1 MSLSMVKLYIGDSIL
16 KKYTEESKLRIYHTT
31 FELIKTFGIKGWNMD
46 MLCSELNIA
55 KDTLYRII
63 KSKENLLNEMMDEIL
78 SQHESQVD
86 KIIKDEE
93 DFNVTLEKLSIT
105 IAKFLVDFGT
115 LQLKSLFKEYP
126 SIQKNVND
134 YALRFDYKVSG
145 LLRNGIDNG
154 IIKENV
160 DVELVSKSVRYI
172 SIAILSENV
181 SHADSEI
188 SKYISYIMEG
198 IKVKNYKQ
206 VGELLNLKMI

>member
-1 MSLSMVKLYIGDSIL
+1 M
-16 KKYTEESKLRIYHTT
+16 KKYTEEIKLRIYHTT
-31 FELIKTFGIKGWNMD
+31 FDLIRTFGIKGWNMD

-63 KSKENLLNEMMDEIL
+63 KTKENLLNEMMDEIL
-78 SQHESQVD
+78 SQHEIQVD
-86 KIIKDEE
+86 EIIKAEE
-93 DFNVTLEKLSIT
+93 DFNVILEKLSIK

-126 SIQKNVND
+126 SIQNNVND
-134 YALRFDYKVSG
+134 YALRFDDKVSI

-181 SHADSEI
+181 SHVDSEI

-198 IKVKNYKQ
+198 IKVN
-206 VGELLNLKMI
+206 V

>member
-1 MSLSMVKLYIGDSIL
+1 MLLLMENLCIGDSVL
-16 KKYTEESKLRIYHTT
+16 KKYTEEIKLRIYHTT
-31 FELIKTFGIKGWNMD
+31 FDLIRTFGIKGWNMD

-63 KSKENLLNEMMDEIL
+63 KTKENLLNEMMDEIL
-78 SQHESQVD
+78 SQHEIQVD
-86 KIIKDEE
+86 EIIKAEE
-93 DFNVTLEKLSIT
+93 DFDVILEKLSIK

-126 SIQKNVND
+126 SIQNNVND
-134 YALRFDYKVSG
+134 YALRFDDKVSI

-181 SHADSEI
+181 SHVDSEI

-198 IKVKNYKQ
+198 IKVN
-206 VGELLNLKMI
+206 V